1 MIKKNRN
8 IIKQIL
14 TFVLIILSIC
24 SCKKNEE
31 VVNISYRDWTEI
43 KAEGVLR
50 VITMP
55 NTTSY
60 FIYRGEEMGYEYE
73 LIKQFAENHNLS
85 LEIISANSYENIVEL
100 LRQNKGDIVAYDMP
114 VSLKEK
120 ALFINCGPEMVTKQV
135 LVQRDDTTLIKNVKD
150 IVGKTIYVE
159 KGTRY
164 ETRANNMSKEL
175 GGGIKLLYTTGDTAT
190 TDGFIDAVSRG
201 EIDYTI
207 TDNINAAL
215 NKTYYQNLNISLEI
229 GFSQKS
235 AWLVNKESRV
245 LADSINSWVEQNN
258 KSQKYLST
266 IQKYFRMSKWGS
278 EHVSPKDM
286 AISLKNGIISPYD
299 HIFKQYADS
308 IGWDWRLLAS
318 MSYNESQF
326 DSTLVS
332 WAGAR
337 GIMQLMPS
345 TARYFSD
352 KGCDILSNR
361 ENVAAATRYIASLNK
376 SLKKKVEDEEER
388 IKFILA
394 SYNSGLGHVFDA
406 IALAQKYGMNS
417 QVWFGNTADALM
429 LKNIPEYYNDSICK
443 CGYFKGKETIAYVE
457 KVIELYEFYK
467 QNMPEE

>member
-1 MIKKNRN
+1 
-8 IIKQIL
+8 
-14 TFVLIILSIC
+14 
-24 SCKKNEE
+24 
-31 VVNISYRDWTEI
+31 
-43 KAEGVLR
+43 
-50 VITMP
+50 
-55 NTTSY
+55 
-60 FIYRGEEMGYEYE
+60 
-73 LIKQFAENHNLS
+73 
-85 LEIISANSYENIVEL
+85 
-100 LRQNKGDIVAYDMP
+100 
-114 VSLKEK
+114 
-120 ALFINCGPEMVTKQV
+120 
-135 LVQRDDTTLIKNVKD
+135 
-150 IVGKTIYVE
+150 
-159 KGTRY
+159 
-164 ETRANNMSKEL
+164 
-175 GGGIKLLYTTGDTAT
+175 
-190 TDGFIDAVSRG
+190 
-201 EIDYTI
+201 
-207 TDNINAAL
+207 
-215 NKTYYQNLNISLEI
+215 
-229 GFSQKS
+229 
-235 AWLVNKESRV
+235 
-245 LADSINSWVEQNN
+245 
-258 KSQKYLST
+258 
-266 IQKYFRMSKWGS
+266 MSKWGS

-361 ENVAAATRYIASLNK
+361 ENVAAATRDIASLNK
-376 SLKKKVEDEEER
+376 SLKKKVEDEDER

-406 IALAQKYGMNS
+406 VALAQKYGMNS

-443 CGYFKGKETIAYVE
+443 CGFFKGKETIAYVE